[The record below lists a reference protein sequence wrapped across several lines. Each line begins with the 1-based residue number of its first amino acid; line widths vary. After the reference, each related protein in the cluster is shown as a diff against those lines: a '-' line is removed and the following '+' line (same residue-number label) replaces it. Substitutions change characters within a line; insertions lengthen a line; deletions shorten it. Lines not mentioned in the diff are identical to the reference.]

1 MPDAVQS
8 RDDALRS
15 PARRRVADALAQE
28 KNGLDAHQIADAIGL
43 HVTTVRWH
51 LERLE
56 AAGYVASRSERAGGA
71 GRPRKVYT
79 VVEQTDKPDAERDR
93 RSLELLGGLL
103 TQMVST
109 QDERPVSPE
118 EAGEKWASEHVHTSS
133 STEPAQTPG
142 EWISKIG
149 GLTDVLNSWGYTPA
163 ISTNGDGQRA
173 DIRLAHC
180 PFRELARDNPAV
192 VCGIHRG
199 LIRGT
204 MRKLGETDTEVDLL
218 PFADGDTCIAH
229 LTHHPSSTEAQTPG
243 TTAKES

>member
-1 MPDAVQS
+1 MSNAAQP

-15 PARRRVADALAQE
+15 PARRRVADALAE
-28 KNGLDAHQIADAIGL
+28 VDEGLDAHQIAKVVDL

-56 AAGYVASRSERAGGA
+56 AAGHVQSRAERAGNA

-79 VVEQTDKPDAERDR
+79 LVTVLDKPDAERDR
-93 RSLELLGGLL
+93 RSLELLSGLL
-103 TQMVST
+103 TQMVSGSNT
-109 QDERPVSPE
+109 RAISAE
-118 EAGEKWASEHVHTSS
+118 EAGERWAQQHANSS
-133 STEPAQTPG
+133 SSGDPARTPG

-149 GLTDVLNSWGYTPA
+149 GLTDVLNEWGYTPA

-180 PFRELARDNPAV
+180 PFRELARENPAV

-204 MRKLGETDTEVDLL
+204 MRKLGENDTEVELL
-218 PFADGDTCIAH
+218 PFAEGDVCIAH
-229 LTHHPSSTEAQTPG
+229 LTNHASSTEPPTPD
-243 TTAKES
+243 TQAKES